1 MDIIGIS
8 GKCVGFEIERIFSEE
23 NLILKRLIVGITGAS
38 AGIYGVRLLEILTKH
53 EDIEVHLTISASG
66 ARALSEELQI
76 EVNLDNFKLES
87 LIGTSSPRVV
97 YHHESDI
104 GASIASGSFRTEG
117 MIVVPCSMGSIASIA
132 GGISRN
138 LIQRAAD
145 VCIKENR
152 KLVLVPRETPLSSIH
167 LENMLKLSRMGVCVL
182 PAMPGCYHFPKTVDD
197 MFNFVVT
204 KILDQF
210 DIDAKLIQ
218 RWQE

>member
-1 MDIIGIS
+1 M
-8 GKCVGFEIERIFSEE
+8 R
-23 NLILKRLIVGITGAS
+23 RLIVGITGAS
-38 AGIYGVRLLEILTKH
+38 AGIYGVRLLEVLTAYG
-53 EDIEVHLTISASG
+53 EIEVHLTISASG

-76 EVNLDNFKLES
+76 EIDLDNFKLES
-87 LIGTSSPRVV
+87 LIGRASPRVI

-117 MIVVPCSMGSIASIA
+117 MIVVPCSMGSIAAIA

-152 KLVLVPRETPLSSIH
+152 KLVLVPRETPLSPIH

-182 PAMPGCYHFPKTVDD
+182 PAMPGLYHFPKTVDD

-210 DIDAKLIQ
+210 GIDAKLIQ
-218 RWQE
+218 RWKE

>member
-1 MDIIGIS
+1 M
-8 GKCVGFEIERIFSEE
+8 
-23 NLILKRLIVGITGAS
+23 KRLIVGITGAS
-38 AGIYGVRLLEILTKH
+38 AGIYGVRLLEVLTQH
-53 EDIEVHLTISASG
+53 EDIEVHLTISSSG

-76 EVNLDNFKLES
+76 EIDLDNFKLES
-87 LIGTSSPRVV
+87 LIGISSPRVV

-132 GGISRN
+132 AGISRN

-182 PAMPGCYHFPKTVDD
+182 PAMPGLYHFPKTVDD

-210 DIDAKLIQ
+210 GIDTKLIQ
-218 RWQE
+218 RWKE

>member
-1 MDIIGIS
+1 M
-8 GKCVGFEIERIFSEE
+8 R
-23 NLILKRLIVGITGAS
+23 RLIVGITGAS
-38 AGIYGVRLLEILTKH
+38 AGIYGVRLLETLITY
-53 EDIEVHLTISASG
+53 EDIEVHLTISGSG

-76 EVNLDNFKLES
+76 EIDLDNFKLES
-87 LIGTSSPRVV
+87 LIGISSPRVI

-132 GGISRN
+132 AGISRN

-152 KLVLVPRETPLSSIH
+152 RLVLVPRETPLSPIH
-167 LENMLKLSRMGVCVL
+167 LENMLRLSRLGVCIL
-182 PAMPGCYHFPKTVDD
+182 PAMPGLYHFPKTVDD

-210 DIDAKLIQ
+210 GIDARLIQ
-218 RWQE
+218 RWKE

>member
-1 MDIIGIS
+1 M
-8 GKCVGFEIERIFSEE
+8 
-23 NLILKRLIVGITGAS
+23 KRLIVGITGAS
-38 AGIYGVRLLEILTKH
+38 AGVYAVRLLEVLTQH

-76 EVNLDNFKLES
+76 EIDLSNFELKS
-87 LIGTSSPRVV
+87 LIGISSPRVV

-104 GASIASGSFRTEG
+104 AAPIASGSFRTEG
-117 MIVVPCSMGSIASIA
+117 MIVVPCSMGSLAAIA

-145 VCIKENR
+145 VCIKERR

-167 LENMLKLSRMGVCVL
+167 LENMLKLSRMGVCLL
-182 PAMPGCYHFPKTVDD
+182 PAMPGFYHFPKNVDD
-197 MFNFVVT
+197 LLNFVVT

-210 DIDAKLIQ
+210 GIDTKLIQ
-218 RWQE
+218 RWKE